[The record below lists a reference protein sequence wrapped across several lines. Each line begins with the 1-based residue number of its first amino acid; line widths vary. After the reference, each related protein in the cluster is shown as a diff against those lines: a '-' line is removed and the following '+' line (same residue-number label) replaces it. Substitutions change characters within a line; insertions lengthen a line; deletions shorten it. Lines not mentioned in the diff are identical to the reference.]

1 MKELDFF
8 RKKEDLMGQEGPGS
22 PKMGFWSFDKNLIH
36 LCILFCLNMKVS
48 NIWDKVFKNR
58 PSKICGRQPFKK
70 LERYGLL
77 KLEYFVPFLPLT
89 FCKNQ
94 SLGKIWFWRYGSE
107 ISRPIRTHVSFNY
120 NISRT
125 SWLFVFNEHS

>member
-1 MKELDFF
+1 
-8 RKKEDLMGQEGPGS
+8 
-22 PKMGFWSFDKNLIH
+22 
-36 LCILFCLNMKVS
+36 MKVS

-94 SLGKIWFWRYGSE
+94 ISGKNLVLEIWFK
-107 ISRPIRTHVSFNY
+107 N
-120 NISRT
+120 
-125 SWLFVFNEHS
+125 L